1 MKILIIGSRGMLG
14 QYFLQTFSKSPPLPE
29 RAQQRV
35 REVIGWDKDEIDITD
50 KVAADKKIRDLK
62 PDLIIN
68 SAAYNNV
75 DACEENPDLANS
87 INGYAPGYLAAAAK
101 KLDIPIIHFSTGYV
115 FDGEKGDYKE
125 DDLPNP
131 ISKYA
136 GSKLFGEREVKKN
149 TDNFYIIRTNLLFG
163 NPSIGGKKSFI
174 ELMLKLAGEKDELEI
189 VNDEIS
195 NPTYAKDL
203 AEAAYEL
210 ISFIVGDSSPVRR
223 LGGSCRLQF
232 GENLHDKKK
241 YPCGTYHFV
250 NDGSASWCDWAKE
263 IFKIKN
269 IDIKVEPVPSSKFP
283 RPAKRPKNSSLLNT
297 KFPKL
302 RPWQEALKEYLLGN
316 S

>member
-14 QYFLQTFSKSPPLPE
+14 QYLLKTFLDNLPLPAAPRE
-29 RAQQRV
+29 KQRGW
-35 REVIGWDKDEIDITD
+35 EVIGWDRDEIDITD
-50 KVAADKKIRDLK
+50 QKQVNEKIKNLK
-62 PDLIIN
+62 PNLIIN

-75 DACEENPDLANS
+75 DDCEKNPDLANL
-87 INGYAPGYLAAAAK
+87 INGYAPGYLALMAK
-101 KLDIPIIHFSTGYV
+101 KLDIPIIHYSTGYV

-136 GSKLFGEREVKKN
+136 ESKLLGEHEVKKN
-149 TDNFYIIRTNLLFG
+149 NDKFYIIRTNLLFG

-174 ELMLKLAGEKDELEI
+174 ELMLNLAKEKDKLEV

-203 AEAAYEL
+203 ADATYEL
-210 ISFIVGDSSPVRR
+210 VNRYKRHVMEGDIPK
-223 LGGSCRLQF
+223 CRLQT
-232 GENLHDKKK
+232 DKNFPDNKK
-241 YPCGTYHFV
+241 YPYGIYHFV
-250 NDGSASWCDWAKE
+250 NDGSASWYDWAKE

-297 KFPKL
+297 KFSKL
-302 RPWQEALKEYLLGN
+302 RTWQESLREYLY
-316 S
+316 

>member
-14 QYFLQTFSKSPPLPE
+14 QYLLKTFSNNLPLSGCLKSVIPSGAPLQSSAKGRSREPVPSLSREIPLARESLSLEKEIPARTPQAGRPPLAPASLGRDDKTAFLDSPLSE
-29 RAQQRV
+29 GGEQQG

-50 KVAADKKIRDLK
+50 KAAADKKIRDLK

-149 TDNFYIIRTNLLFG
+149 TDNFYIIRT
-163 NPSIGGKKSFI
+163 K
-174 ELMLKLAGEKDELEI
+174 
-189 VNDEIS
+189 
-195 NPTYAKDL
+195 
-203 AEAAYEL
+203 
-210 ISFIVGDSSPVRR
+210 
-223 LGGSCRLQF
+223 
-232 GENLHDKKK
+232 
-241 YPCGTYHFV
+241 
-250 NDGSASWCDWAKE
+250 
-263 IFKIKN
+263 
-269 IDIKVEPVPSSKFP
+269 
-283 RPAKRPKNSSLLNT
+283 
-297 KFPKL
+297 
-302 RPWQEALKEYLLGN
+302 
-316 S
+316 